1 MKKKILFIDRD
12 GVVIREP
19 AEDYQVDSFAKL
31 EFMPGAISGLSTIM
45 RDLDFDL
52 VMVTNQDGLGTDAF
66 PQEDFE
72 GPHNLMLSV
81 LESEGVHW
89 REVIVDHTFSAD
101 EAETRKPRLGR
112 VQQYLKG
119 DFDLAHSFMI
129 GDRLTDMQFAANL
142 GCKGILLGRSLDDQD
157 NSLTEGVDL
166 SETIDLTCEN
176 WSEIVAHLK
185 SKPRKTTIKRVT
197 KETDIEINLDLDGSG
212 QTNIDTGLKFFDHML
227 DQLGKHGGVDLDI
240 QVAGDLEI
248 DEHHTIEDTALA
260 LGEAFREALGSKRG
274 TERYGF
280 ALPMDEARAEV
291 LLDFGGRPWL
301 VWNVELKREYVGDL
315 PTEMVKHFF
324 KSFSDTSLSNLNIT
338 ATGENEHHIIESTFK
353 AFARAIRRAVRRD
366 MDNFELPTTKGT
378 L

>member
-1 MKKKILFIDRD
+1 MKKKILFVDRD
-12 GVVIREP
+12 GVIIREP

-45 RDLDFDL
+45 RDLDFEL
-52 VMVTNQDGLGTDAF
+52 VMVTNQDGLGTEAF

-72 GPHNLMLSV
+72 APHQLMLSV
-81 LESEGVHW
+81 LKSEGVNW
-89 REVIVDHTFSAD
+89 REIIVDHTFSSD
-101 EAETRKPRLGR
+101 QAETRKPRLGR
-112 VQQYLKG
+112 VQHYLQG

-142 GCKGILLGRSLDDQD
+142 GCKGILLGHSLDQQD
-157 NSLTEGVDL
+157 DSLTQGVDL
-166 SETIDLTCEN
+166 SATIDLTCAH

-185 SKPRKTTIKRVT
+185 SKPRATAVKRVT
-197 KETDIEINLDLDGSG
+197 KETQIEINLDVDGSG
-212 QTNIDTGLKFFDHML
+212 QTNIDTGLNFFDHML
-227 DQLGKHGGVDLDI
+227 EQLGKHGGVDLDI
-240 QVAGDLEI
+240 KVAGDLEI

-301 VWNVELKREYVGDL
+301 VWDVQFKREFVGDM

-324 KSFSDTSLSNLNIT
+324 KSFSDTSLSNLQVT
-338 ATGENEHHIIESTFK
+338 ASGDNEHHIIESIFK

-366 MDNFELPTTKGT
+366 MDNFDLPTTKGT